1 MRAYTI
7 LKDQTK
13 IHWQVSYSNKK
24 DNFRLLSILMYIPF
38 DNKKFSS
45 FKVFETY
52 YIELALRNEVVFII
66 VKNKFERDIL

>member
-13 IHWQVSYSNKK
+13 INWQVDYSDKET
-24 DNFRLLSILMYIPF
+24 DFILLSTPMFVPF

-45 FKVFETY
+45 LKKFVNY
-52 YIELALRNEVVFII
+52 YTELAENNEAVFAI
-66 VKNKFERDIL
+66 VKNPLETHLI

>member
-13 IHWQVSYSNKK
+13 IHWQVSYSDKEN
-24 DNFRLLSILMYIPF
+24 DFILLSIPMFVPF

-45 FKVFETY
+45 LKKFINY
-52 YIELALRNEVVFII
+52 YTELAESNEAVFAI
-66 VKNKFERDIL
+66 VKNKFETHLI

>member
-24 DNFRLLSILMYIPF
+24 ENFRLLSVPMYIPF
-38 DNKKFSS
+38 DNKAFNTAKAL
-45 FKVFETY
+45 EAY
-52 YIELALRNEVVFII
+52 YTELALRNEAVFII
-66 VKNKFERDIL
+66 VKNKFEENIL